1 MYVISGICW
10 SDHYVRSVITLTCQL
25 EVLEC
30 SLRTRCM
37 LFQVFAG
44 LITLRKIC
52 NHPDLSTGGPRVFTH
67 DKMYVIS
74 GICWSDHST

>member
-1 MYVISGICW
+1 MFTKDKMYVISGIA
-10 SDHYVRSVITLTCQL
+10 R
-25 EVLEC
+25 
-30 SLRTRCM
+30 
-37 LFQVFAG
+37 

-52 NHPDLSTGGPRVFTH
+52 NHPDLSTGGPRVFTK